1 MNFEGLKGFS
11 LDEVYLKDAYFINA
25 LEKEVEYLT
34 SFDVDRL
41 LAGFRETAGVDM
53 RGAVRYE
60 GWENMLIGG
69 HTMGH
74 YMSACVHAYES
85 ADVSKENKD
94 KLYEILDALL
104 SGMDE
109 CQKASG
115 RGFLFGA
122 AIVDPSNVEKQFDNV
137 EEGKANIITEAWVP
151 WYTMH
156 KLLEGLVSVMQMPKT
171 MRKDVRRLALQEK
184 AQIVGTRLGN
194 WVFERTSRWSEETR
208 RTVLSIEYGGMND
221 VMYDLYL
228 QTGVGIHKDAAEAFD
243 QVPLF
248 EEVYHAKAGD
258 NILNNRHANTTIP
271 KFMGALKRYVVT
283 GEEQY
288 LEYAKAFWNL
298 VATDHTYVT
307 GGNSEWEHFGED
319 DVLDAERTNCN
330 CETCNAYNML
340 KMTKLLYT
348 ITGEVCYADWY
359 ENTFLN
365 SIMSSQNPQTGM
377 TTYFQPM
384 ASGYFKVY
392 GDPYTRFWCCTGTG
406 MENFTKLG
414 ESFYYKK
421 GNMLV
426 VNQYISSK
434 LSSSLRDAEDN
445 GKQKIEITQI
455 TDIPRT
461 NTSTIR
467 IERYFEGTLALRLPE
482 WLAAKET
489 ILLNGEEVNYVVY
502 GGSLNADGVRG
513 GYAVLQG
520 AFYGGDEI
528 TITLPMKVRAY
539 ALPDGDNTYAFKYG
553 PVVLSALL
561 GTRDMDRTI
570 TGVDVWIPQ
579 NRVFEKELLPSES
592 ETVTVLDGT
601 VEEFMANIDAHM
613 ARYEVTWSEDGC
625 KEGESDEKQVAEDI
639 CFRLT
644 GTDAK
649 LSFVTHYKQHEER
662 YGIYFRYVDAAS
674 KNEEEDARAQ
684 KAALLER
691 YRLDTVQPGYGQYEN
706 DTLHDM
712 KVFGSGST
720 GSTEQ
725 GTKRHANAG
734 GSFCYTMLVD
744 INRTSLMAT
753 FTTGDNGK
761 SIRILA
767 GKDVILETVLN
778 SDTAVAGENTGGF
791 SGTDQYYD
799 VIIPISRE
807 TLLSQSV
814 RTEVMG
820 VVRDVM
826 TFTIEGIDAEE
837 SANLCNFLY
846 TLAYMP

>member
-11 LDEVYLKDAYFINA
+11 LDEVYLENAYFINA

-34 SFDVDRL
+34 SFDVDKL

-53 RGAVRYE
+53 RGAERYE

-85 ADVSKENKD
+85 ANVSVEDKD
-94 KLYEILDALL
+94 KLYGILDALL
-104 SGMDE
+104 RGMDE
-109 CQKASG
+109 CQKKLGS
-115 RGFLFGA
+115 GFLFGA
-122 AIVDPSNVEKQFDNV
+122 AIVDKENVEKQFDNV

-156 KLLEGLVSVMQMPKT
+156 KILEGLVSVMQMPEHVACASEKPVQGNQKW
-171 MRKDVRRLALQEK
+171 MEKRRSLQEK
-184 AQIVGTRLGN
+184 ALLVGTRLGN
-194 WVFERTSRWSEETR
+194 WVYERVSRWSEETR
-208 RTVLSIEYGGMND
+208 RIVLGIEYGGMND

-228 QTGVGIHKDAAEAFD
+228 HTGVETHKLAAEAFD
-243 QVPLF
+243 QVALF

-258 NILNNRHANTTIP
+258 NVLNNRHANTTIP

-283 GEEQY
+283 GEERY
-288 LEYAKAFWNL
+288 LEYVKAFWNL
-298 VATDHTYVT
+298 VSKDHTYVT

-319 DVLDAERTNCN
+319 DILDAERTNCN

-340 KMTKLLYT
+340 KMTKLLFC
-348 ITGEVCYADWY
+348 ITGDVRYADWY

-365 SIMSSQNPQTGM
+365 SIMSSQNPKTGM

-414 ESFYYKK
+414 ESFYFSATLEKEPV
-421 GNMLV
+421 LV

-434 LSSSLRDAEDN
+434 LDSNIDIASDN
-445 GKQKIEITQI
+445 KKCKISITQT
-455 TDIPRT
+455 TDIPKT

-467 IERYFEGTLALRLPE
+467 LEQDFKGVIALRIPA

-489 ILLNGEEVNYVVY
+489 IIINGEKINYMIYGGEVN
-502 GGSLNADGVRG
+502 AEGVCC
-513 GYAVLQG
+513 GYAILQG
-520 AFYGGDEI
+520 AFYAGDEI

-539 ALPDGDNTYAFKYG
+539 ALPDGENTYAFKYG
-553 PVVLSALL
+553 PVVLSAPL
-561 GTRDMDRTI
+561 GTKDMERTI

-579 NRVFEKELLPSES
+579 NRVFEKDILPSES
-592 ETVTVLDGT
+592 ETVTVLEGT
-601 VEEFMANIDAHM
+601 VAEFMKHIEQYLVRLD
-613 ARYEVTWSEDGC
+613 VSEGDL
-625 KEGESDEKQVAEDI
+625 K
-639 CFRLT
+639 FRLT
-644 GTDAK
+644 GTDAN
-649 LSFVTHYKQHEER
+649 LTFVTHYKQHEER
-662 YGIYFRYVDAAS
+662 YGIYFRYVDTTS
-674 KNEEEDARAQ
+674 KNEKEDARAQ
-684 KAALLER
+684 KATLLER

-706 DTLHDM
+706 DVLHNM
-712 KVFGSGST
+712 KVFGTGST

-734 GSFCYTMLVD
+734 GSFRYTMLVD

-753 FTTGDNGK
+753 FSTKDNGK

-767 GKDVILETVLN
+767 GKDVIYETVLGK
-778 SDTAVAGENTGGF
+778 DGVEEF
-791 SGTDQYYD
+791 YD
-799 VIIPISRE
+799 VIIPINRE

-820 VVRDVM
+820 AVRDVII
-826 TFTIEGIDAEE
+826 FTIEGIDREE